1 MSTNKRDS
9 EMNEV
14 PKKRVIRLDD
24 LDGPDDVVGG
34 SQGKLLF
41 GEEAAPQK
49 SPFGDVFKPNNGGG
63 GASGKS

>member
-1 MSTNKRDS
+1 MSTNKQD
-9 EMNEV
+9 NEIKNG

-24 LDGPDDVVGG
+24 LDSLDDVVGG

-49 SPFGDVFKPNNGGG
+49 SPFEGVFKPNNGRG
-63 GASGKS
+63 GASGKA